1 MEPKY
6 SSTFLFPV
14 RALSNVFRAKFL
26 SGLIAAHS
34 KDLLKLPDEL
44 AQYSRPSVF
53 KQWLFHTVPKNWVVY
68 SKPPFSG
75 PAEVVKYIGRY
86 THSTAISNNRI
97 ISMKD
102 DTVEFWFKNTRK
114 KSRWETAT
122 LPVMG
127 FIDRFLFHV
136 LPKHFHRIR
145 YYGFLANGKAG
156 PQIQYIRQ
164 ALADRIEPVLELEA
178 AENPDSTQQC
188 PACSKGTMITF
199 LVLDGHGNV
208 VKETNLD
215 TDSEQMM
222 QEAESP

>member
-1 MEPKY
+1 MKTRPGHTPLPETIDSSPTVSDIFRKHGLAFKSKYRLNTRQHKVMYDIEHCRCGDFGTQGQWVEPKY

-68 SKPPFSG
+68 SKPQFSG

-102 DTVEFWFKNTRK
+102 DTVEFWFKNTRHAAK
-114 KSRWETAT
+114 
-122 LPVMG
+122 
-127 FIDRFLFHV
+127 
-136 LPKHFHRIR
+136 
-145 YYGFLANGKAG
+145 
-156 PQIQYIRQ
+156 
-164 ALADRIEPVLELEA
+164 EP
-178 AENPDSTQQC
+178 
-188 PACSKGTMITF
+188 
-199 LVLDGHGNV
+199 
-208 VKETNLD
+208 
-215 TDSEQMM
+215 
-222 QEAESP
+222 